1 MTRRRNNL
9 AVAAI
14 VLTARSCSSFTTS
27 RFLVRQTVCLHQY
40 DGNDGGQQYYDQNQ
54 QQYYGQDQQPQQF
67 YDEYGNP
74 IQAQQPQFYDAEGNP
89 IYTYD
94 PTQQQQQQQPP
105 PQQQQPEPSLL
116 ITDNMQEEMARATSN
131 VEPGGIDYLALA
143 RQRAAQRTPS
153 KNSQS
158 TEEDWVR
165 IAEEKRRLMSDEQWQ
180 NSDISEEDADWE
192 KSLSEAG
199 DEDAAAM
206 GMGVE
211 LTEDEGGFM
220 TTDSGLVVDNEGSDG
235 GLLL

>member
-14 VLTARSCSSFTTS
+14 FLTARSCSSFTTS
-27 RFLVRQTVCLHQY
+27 RFLARQTVNLHQY
-40 DGNDGGQQYYDQNQ
+40 GGDNGGQQYYDQNQ
-54 QQYYGQDQQPQQF
+54 QQNYGQDQQQF
-67 YDEYGNP
+67 YDADGNP

-94 PTQQQQQQQPP
+94 PTQQQQQQQQP
-105 PQQQQPEPSLL
+105 PQQQQSEPSLL
-116 ITDNMQEEMARATSN
+116 ITDNMQEEMVRATSN
-131 VEPGGIDYLALA
+131 VEPGGIDYLANA
-143 RQRAAQRTPS
+143 RLRAAERTPS

-211 LTEDEGGFM
+211 LTEDEDGFM
-220 TTDSGLVVDNEGSDG
+220 TTNSGLVVDNEGSDG

>member
-14 VLTARSCSSFTTS
+14 FLTARSCSSFTTS
-27 RFLVRQTVCLHQY
+27 IFLARRTVNLHQY
-40 DGNDGGQQYYDQNQ
+40 EGNDGGQQYYDQNQ
-54 QQYYGQDQQPQQF
+54 QQPQQF

-94 PTQQQQQQQPP
+94 PTQQQQQQQQPP
-105 PQQQQPEPSLL
+105 PQQQPPEPSLL

-143 RQRAAQRTPS
+143 RQRAAQRAPS
-153 KNSQS
+153 NNSQS
-158 TEEDWVR
+158 TDEDWVR
-165 IAEEKRRLMSDEQWQ
+165 IAEEKRRLMSDEEWQ
-180 NSDISEEDADWE
+180 NSDISEEDAEWE

-211 LTEDEGGFM
+211 LAEGDDGFL
-220 TTDSGLVVDNEGSDG
+220 TTNSGLVVDNDGSDG